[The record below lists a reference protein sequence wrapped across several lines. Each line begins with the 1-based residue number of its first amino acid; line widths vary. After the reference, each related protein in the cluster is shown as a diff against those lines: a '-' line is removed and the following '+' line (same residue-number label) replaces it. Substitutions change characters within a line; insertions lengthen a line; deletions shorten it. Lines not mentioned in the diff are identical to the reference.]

1 MMRGFPPRYADAVRG
16 ASPILRTMRR
26 TFVLLFLSLAI
37 SPFAFAAGW
46 KKSYFGATKPGT
58 WARYIDHSSDP
69 ANVDMTVTMTR
80 LGDDEGRP
88 QIELKMDSNGK
99 YPLVLSRYT
108 MKSGFNVDRDLLDY
122 GPAIVG
128 GAGGDA
134 ENQTVFDA
142 NTVKLVA
149 ENMPAYGAAVTF
161 KGSEVIDGKKTD
173 RYSYSIKRPGPS
185 TEAGDYW
192 LSDAVPFGVVR
203 NAFTITEGDKTTK
216 FERKLVATGAGAV
229 PASTA
234 AAPAKEAAF
243 TLKEAYDEGLIRI
256 DAEVDESVK
265 NGEKVHLH
273 ITAKEEAPTPMTV
286 TIPKGKTALH
296 VDMPID
302 DFIIDSPSAKPLV
315 LTSDKGVDIDVKQTG
330 EQRVLKGKFQITTYE
345 GQPLWTGSATVGPA
359 K

>member
-1 MMRGFPPRYADAVRG
+1 MRHTV
-16 ASPILRTMRR
+16 
-26 TFVLLFLSLAI
+26 VLLVLSLVMSSTA
-37 SPFAFAAGW
+37 SASGW

-58 WARYIDHSSDP
+58 WARYLDHSSDP

-80 LGDDEGRP
+80 LGDDQGRA
-88 QIELKMDSNGK
+88 QIEMKMDSNGK
-99 YPLVLSRYT
+99 YPLVLSRYII
-108 MKSGFNVDRDLLDY
+108 KSGFDLDRDLLDY
-122 GPAIVG
+122 GPSIVG

-134 ENQTVFDA
+134 DTQTAFDA

-149 ENMPAYGAAVTF
+149 ANMPEYGPAVVF

-185 TEAGDYW
+185 TENGDYW

-203 NAFTITEGDKTTK
+203 NTFTIVEGEKTTK
-216 FERKLVATGAGAV
+216 FERKLIATGAGPV

-234 AAPAKEAAF
+234 ATPAKEAVF
-243 TLKEAYDEGLIRI
+243 TLKEAYEEGLIRI
-256 DAEVDESVK
+256 DGDVDASVK

-273 ITAKEEAPTPMTV
+273 ITAKEEAPSPMTV
-286 TIPKGKTALH
+286 TIPKGKTSLH
-296 VDMPID
+296 VDMPLD
-302 DFIIDSPSAKPLV
+302 DFIIDSPSAKPLT

-330 EQRVLKGKFQITTYE
+330 EQRVLKGKFQMTTYE
-345 GQPLWTGSATVGPA
+345 GQPLWTGSATIGPV

>member
-1 MMRGFPPRYADAVRG
+1 
-16 ASPILRTMRR
+16 MRR
-26 TFVLLFLSLAI
+26 TFVLLVLSLAI
-37 SPFAFAAGW
+37 SPFASAAGW

-69 ANVDMTVTMTR
+69 ANPDMTVTMTR
-80 LGDDEGRP
+80 LGDDEGRL
-88 QIELKMDSNGK
+88 QIEMKMDSGGK
-99 YPLVLSRYT
+99 YPTALNRYT
-108 MKSGFNVDRDLLDY
+108 MKSGFDIDRDLLDY
-122 GPAIVG
+122 GPSIVA

-134 ENQTVFDA
+134 DTQTALDA
-142 NTVKLVA
+142 NTVKLIA
-149 ENMPAYGAAVTF
+149 ENMPAYGPAVTF
-161 KGSEVIDGKKTD
+161 KGSEVIDGKKAD

-185 TEAGDYW
+185 TETGDYW

-203 NAFTITEGDKTTK
+203 NTFTIAEVAKTTK
-216 FERKLVATGAGAV
+216 FERKLVATGAG
-229 PASTA
+229 PAPIAIA
-234 AAPAKEAAF
+234 ATPAKEAKF

-256 DAEVDESVK
+256 DAEVDEAVK

-286 TIPKGKTALH
+286 TIPKGLTSLH

-302 DFIIDSPSAKPLV
+302 DFIIDAASPKT
-315 LTSDKGVDIDVKQTG
+315 LTLTTDKGVDIDVKQTG

-345 GQPLWTGSATVGPA
+345 GQPLWTGSATVGPV